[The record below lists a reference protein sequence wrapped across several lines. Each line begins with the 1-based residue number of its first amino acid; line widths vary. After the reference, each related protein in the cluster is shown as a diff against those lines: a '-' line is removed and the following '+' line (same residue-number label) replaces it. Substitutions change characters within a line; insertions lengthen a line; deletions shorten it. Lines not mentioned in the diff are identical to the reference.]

1 MVRVLLASDPCHW
14 QRLLE
19 SMTAEQL
26 QRWCCQ
32 NCVVEFVAFAYCM
45 YFFLELSKLR
55 TSQKSVLKA
64 CTKSQSVHSHTCI
77 GTTMPF
83 PGRLMERASG
93 QGVSTRRA
101 KCSMQSRSSVE
112 EMNSLPKMTLG
123 CKFIW
128 LMSFTAACQHQ
139 VAAIIVGVLPS
150 RNFPRL

>member
-32 NCVVEFVAFAYCM
+32 NCVVEFVALAYCM
-45 YFFLELSKLR
+45 YFILELSKLR

-77 GTTMPF
+77 GTAPMLSPF
-83 PGRLMERASG
+83 EGDVINYYAIPCQVNGACVGTGGVYSQG
-93 QGVSTRRA
+93 QVLYA
-101 KCSMQSRSSVE
+101 I
-112 EMNSLPKMTLG
+112 SL
-123 CKFIW
+123 
-128 LMSFTAACQHQ
+128 Q
-139 VAAIIVGVLPS
+139 
-150 RNFPRL
+150 R